1 MRFKMVMMRR
11 RRRLAETTEVAVV
24 ADELGTDIAFQNA
37 LSLWSRVPVPE
48 LSIVLAHLRAL
59 SLTHQVHHWQA
70 KGDPF
75 FGDHKLF
82 EQLYTGTLK
91 EIDSIAERAVGLGG
105 PENVDLPAQ
114 LEHSLRLVEACGSP
128 GTVPVPGVLA
138 RRSLATELGF
148 IRCLDLAVRSMRDC
162 GTLSRG
168 TDNLLAGVEDA
179 HEGNVYLLKQRVAT
193 DVRVAG

>member
-1 MRFKMVMMRR
+1 MVRMRR
-11 RRRLAETTEVAVV
+11 RRRLAETAEVAVV

-37 LSLWSRVPVPE
+37 LARWGRVSVPE
-48 LSIVLAHLRAL
+48 LSVVLAHLRAL

-91 EIDSIAERAVGLGG
+91 EIDLIAERAIGLGG

-114 LEHSLRLVEACGSP
+114 LGHSQGFVEACGSQ
-128 GTVPVPGVLA
+128 GTIPVASALA
-138 RRSLATELGF
+138 RRSLMMEFGF
-148 IRCLDLAVRSMRDC
+148 IRCLDLAAKSMRDC
-162 GTLSRG
+162 GTLTRG
-168 TDNLLAGVEDA
+168 TDNLLAGVEDV
-179 HEGNVYLLKQRVAT
+179 HESNVYLLKRRVASDLRT
-193 DVRVAG
+193 S

>member
-1 MRFKMVMMRR
+1 MVKTRGG
-11 RRRLAETTEVAVV
+11 RRLAETAEVAVV

-82 EQLYTGTLK
+82 EQLYTGTLE

-105 PENVDLPAQ
+105 PENVDLAAQ
-114 LEHSLRLVEACGSP
+114 LGHSIKLIGAFDSN
-128 GTVPVPGVLA
+128 GTIPVPSMLA
-138 RRSLATELGF
+138 KRSLDMEFGF
-148 IRCLDLAVRSMRDC
+148 IRCLDLAAGSMRDS
-162 GTLSRG
+162 GTLTRG
-168 TDNLLAGVEDA
+168 TDNLLAGIEDA
-179 HEGNVYLLKQRVAT
+179 HESNVYLLKQRVSS
-193 DVRVAG
+193 DMRVA